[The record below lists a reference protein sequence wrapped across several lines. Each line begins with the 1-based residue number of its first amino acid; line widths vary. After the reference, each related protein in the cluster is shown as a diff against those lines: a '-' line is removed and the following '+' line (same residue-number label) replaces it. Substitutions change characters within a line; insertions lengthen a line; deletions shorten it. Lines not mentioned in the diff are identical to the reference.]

1 MTLYRFSRTRQGQAA
16 CGGGCVGG
24 EPGSPPARNLS
35 AIVVRS
41 ELLPELLGRQI
52 AQRADR
58 PLFIEENDV
67 IVDFLFNA
75 GIARHIEVHE
85 HLRLDSAVDCF
96 HCCVVCMRAGTRRGT
111 DYIVHRQQLVE
122 ILGGIHAALI

>member
-1 MTLYRFSRTRQGQAA
+1 MWRGYVS
-16 CGGGCVGG
+16 G
-24 EPGSPPARNLS
+24 EPGSLPAQNLS
-35 AIVVRS
+35 AIVVRCK
-41 ELLPELLGRQI
+41 LLPELLRSQV
-52 AQRADR
+52 AQRVGWT
-58 PLFIEENDV
+58 LFIEESDV

-85 HLRLDSAVDCF
+85 HLRLDPAVDCF